1 MTWDGTGQTMTVSNT
16 WVKIIFTNTQSFVLA
31 SVEQMEDTEN
41 TQNS

>member
-1 MTWDGTGQTMTVSNT
+1 MTVSNT
-16 WVKIIFTNTQSFVLA
+16 WVKITSTNTHGFVLA